1 MGDRPSHSPGPDDG
15 VYSISVASEL
25 TGVEPHTLRLYEQ
38 KGLLSPAR
46 TDGGTRRYSARD
58 IEHIRRIAELTAA
71 GINLAGVTF
80 VLQLEAEA
88 GGLRADLA
96 ESQDAS

>member
-1 MGDRPSHSPGPDDG
+1 MPDRPSHLPGSGDG

-71 GINLAGVTF
+71 GLNLTGVTL
-80 VLQLEAEA
+80 VLHLEAGA